1 MHDVGEYTR
10 ALIEERQQWLLRLE
24 DQRDALPPSEYAS
37 QRRALAVTL
46 SMLADLLHM
55 IESRS
60 PLATGTDEEIT
71 DEFRRSLQKK
81 TVH

>member
-10 ALIEERQQWLLRLE
+10 GLIEERQQWLLRLE

-46 SMLADLLHM
+46 SMLADLLHY
-55 IESRS
+55 IEAHPLEQSEGDLLDESR
-60 PLATGTDEEIT
+60 PC
-71 DEFRRSLQKK
+71 LQKK
-81 TVH
+81 FV